1 MGGYKMTDFI
11 LSFICSICVLFAVVF
26 VTSPIKIK
34 WYKDDKDINNVD
46 ITSGKDEYKKKN
58 KK

>member
-1 MGGYKMTDFI
+1 MTDFI
-11 LSFICSICVLFAVVF
+11 LSFICLIGTLFVVVF

-34 WYKDDKDINNVD
+34 WYKDDKDIKHVD

>member
-1 MGGYKMTDFI
+1 MTDFI
-11 LSFICSICVLFAVVF
+11 LSFICLICVLFVVVF

-34 WYKDDKDINNVD
+34 WYKDDKDINHVD

>member
-11 LSFICSICVLFAVVF
+11 LSFICLICTLFVVVF

-34 WYKDDKDINNVD
+34 WYKDDKDIKHVD

>member
-1 MGGYKMTDFI
+1 MGCYKMTDFI
-11 LSFICSICVLFAVVF
+11 LSFICLICVLFVVVF

-34 WYKDDKDINNVD
+34 WYKDDKDIKYFD